1 MTARAAS
8 AFLTT
13 LLGVMIG
20 LTALGMDMFLPS
32 VPAIA
37 QAFHAEPGTAQ
48 LAVTTYL
55 LGLATGQFAW
65 GPLADRF
72 GRKPVLLTALGLFFA
87 SSAACAVADSLAAVV
102 LLRFAQG
109 AGMSSGPVI
118 ARSVVRDLAAHEQAA
133 HLLGRMT
140 VVFGFFPVFGP
151 LIGAQVL
158 SFGGWS
164 AVFWFYAAF
173 ALVLLAI
180 VALRFPETAPAERPA
195 LSLAR
200 IAERYALLLRDRRF
214 IAPLA
219 TALCA
224 QMGILAFVASSS
236 LVLVQGLR
244 LTPAAFSVLFAAV
257 MLGQMAGGFIGSRLV
272 LRLGIQRMVR
282 LGTSIA
288 LVAGVSLAILVHAGA
303 AHWSAIVLPMLGF
316 ILGSA
321 LLLPNATA
329 AALTPFPGIAGAASS
344 LLGVLPFALG
354 AIVSALLGAAFD
366 GTARP
371 LSLAVAVA
379 GAGSFACE
387 RLLFAPVARA
397 AARVAQ
403 HG

>member
-13 LLGVMIG
+13 LLGVLIG

-37 QAFHAEPGTAQ
+37 TAFDAEPGSAQ

-65 GPLADRF
+65 GPFADRF
-72 GRKPVLLTALGLFFA
+72 GRKPVLLAALGMFFV
-87 SSAACAVADSLAAVV
+87 SSAACAVADSLASLVM
-102 LLRFAQG
+102 LRFAQG

-118 ARSVVRDLAAHEQAA
+118 ARTVVRDLAAHEQAA

-140 VVFGFFPVFGP
+140 VVFGFFPVLGP
-151 LIGAQVL
+151 LVGAQAL
-158 SFGGWS
+158 ALGGWN
-164 AVFWFYAAF
+164 AVFWLYAAF
-173 ALVLLAI
+173 ALVLLVI
-180 VALRFPETAPAERPA
+180 VALAFPETAPAERP
-195 LSLAR
+195 SISVAR

-214 IAPLA
+214 VAPLA
-219 TALCA
+219 TALSA

-236 LVLVQGLR
+236 LVLVQALR
-244 LTPAAFSVLFAAV
+244 LTPTAFSVLFAIV
-257 MLGQMAGGFIGSRLV
+257 MIGQITGGFVGSRLV
-272 LRLGIQRMVR
+272 LRLGIARMVR
-282 LGTSIA
+282 LGTKLA
-288 LVAGVSLAILVHAGA
+288 LVAGALLAILVYGGA
-303 AHWSAIVLPMLGF
+303 LHWSAIVLPMLGYIF
-316 ILGSA
+316 GCA

-329 AALTPFPGIAGAASS
+329 AALTPFPGMAGAASS

-354 AIVSALLGAAFD
+354 ALISALLGAAFD

-371 LSLAVAVA
+371 LALAVALA
-379 GAGSFACE
+379 GAGAFASE
-387 RLLFAPVARA
+387 RLLFRPLGRASRA
-397 AARVAQ
+397 AP

>member
-8 AFLTT
+8 AFLTS
-13 LLGVMIG
+13 LLGVLIG

-37 QAFHAEPGTAQ
+37 RAFDVEPGAAQ

-55 LGLATGQFAW
+55 LGLATGQLAW

-72 GRKPVLLTALGLFFA
+72 GRKPVLLAALVLFFA
-87 SSAACAVADSLAAVV
+87 SSAACAVAASLNSVA
-102 LLRFAQG
+102 LLRFVQG

-140 VVFGFFPVFGP
+140 VVFGFFPVLGP
-151 LIGAQVL
+151 LVGAQVL
-158 SFGGWS
+158 ALGGWS
-164 AVFWFYAAF
+164 SVFWFYAVI
-173 ALVLLAI
+173 ALALLAV

-195 LSLAR
+195 ISVAR
-200 IAERYALLLRDRRF
+200 IAERYALLLTDRRF
-214 IAPLA
+214 VAPLA

-224 QMGILAFVASSS
+224 QMGILAFVATSS

-244 LTPAAFSVLFAAV
+244 LTPTAFSVLFAMV
-257 MLGQMAGGFIGSRLV
+257 MIGQMMGGFIGSRLV
-272 LRLGIQRMVR
+272 LRLGIERMVR
-282 LGTSIA
+282 LGARLA
-288 LVAGVSLAILVHAGA
+288 LTAGA
-303 AHWSAIVLPMLGF
+303 LLALLVYGGVAHWSAIVLPMLGY
-316 ILGSA
+316 ILGCA
-321 LLLPNATA
+321 LLLPNTTA

-371 LSLAVAVA
+371 LALAVALA
-379 GAGSFACE
+379 GAGAFVCE
-387 RLLFAPVARA
+387 RFLFSPTARA
-397 AARVAQ
+397 ARAAS